1 MSKISNTK
9 QNRIKIKRLLNKGLS
24 IELLS
29 KLNESGM
36 NMLHT
41 MVIKEQDPKSPE
53 ELSKDHLA
61 LATAYENIAK
71 KEDEMDIEEELEEDF
86 PDATVDGKKLKKD
99 VNGKKDVID
108 ENDLEEGYDED
119 TIHPGKGEVTQDPH
133 QVGPDTDDGF
143 GNPKED
149 DDGMGMFEG
158 VTKQHLI
165 EKFASKA
172 QARYFYAKS
181 NESGKEGKKW
191 KKYTKEFSDDTE
203 DFDAL
208 PEKVEQDESIKNT
221 NPKLVENWIK
231 EIVEKN
237 ARPAMTKAELIK
249 TINESEEV
257 MTIEDIE
264 TDEETGLPDWL
275 DFESIFAGDAGAP
288 VPQPQPSP
296 STSPGE
302 TNLPTIAPTKP
313 GIKTPP
319 KRRGTPYKP
328 HPGVKPKPKALPE
341 YTKTQ
346 LLEAPPIDYGDRPE
360 RMAPDIEQKMGT
372 QDFPLGDSPAFPDVD
387 ADGIPDNFEEL
398 VASERF
404 KEVVDNVKKYTG
416 LEQVTQNEFMQL
428 QMMLRDSTMKILQI
442 ESQNKEDLEKLAVDL
457 VREYMAL
464 PDDAVQFEAKI
475 VGMGEVDMSGF
486 QKKEEEK
493 PSEEE
498 MKSEEELFGT
508 FEMFDAEKEKRRFIN
523 SLIQGS
529 AKKGHYLYHMIPEKI
544 NSINPELLDL
554 YGIMMSVNDLVYWIM
569 PDETAQMMG
578 QAGAAAGKEEIDIE
592 TDPPT
597 VKAEGITFPV
607 LVHELIKGVMELLA
621 SQGLPSDPRKAEM
634 VMKATDTLPAEI
646 WDLRLGPVIWAKFRA
661 AYPADLMD
669 EDKAEIQN
677 YLFSEFTR
685 MEPEEFFDLAKEIL
699 SGSEE
704 GKMELER
711 IVKSI
716 IKDLQEDDY
725 EESLHEPEP
734 TPQPK
739 PRRSTSPDLDMDTIL
754 DKIFN
759 QGMGSLSPDELN
771 FLQSQ

>member
-1 MSKISNTK
+1 MSKISNTQ
-9 QNRIKIKRLLNKGLS
+9 QNRIKIKKLLNKGLS
-24 IELLS
+24 TDLLS
-29 KLNESGM
+29 KLTESGM

-41 MVIKEQDPKSPE
+41 MVIKEE
-53 ELSKDHLA
+53 EKTSSEISKDYADLS
-61 LATAYENIAK
+61 TAYAEIAK
-71 KEDEMDIEEELEEDF
+71 KEEEIEVNEDF
-86 PDATVDGKKLKKD
+86 PNATVDGKKLKKD

-133 QVGPDTDDGF
+133 QVGPDTEDGF
-143 GNPKED
+143 GNPKND

-181 NESGKEGKKW
+181 NEKGKEGKKW
-191 KKYTKEFSDDTE
+191 KKYAKEFSDDTE
-203 DFDAL
+203 DFSSL
-208 PEKVEQDESIKNT
+208 PEKVEQDENIKNT
-221 NPKLVENWIK
+221 NPKLVENWVRK
-231 EIVEKN
+231 IVEKN
-237 ARPAMTKAELIK
+237 TQPAMTKSELIK

-257 MTIEDIE
+257 MDVE
-264 TDEETGLPDWL
+264 TDVEVGLPDWL
-275 DFESIFAGDAGAP
+275 DFESIFTGDAG
-288 VPQPQPSP
+288 VLSPSP
-296 STSPGE
+296 ATSPGE
-302 TNLPTIAPTKP
+302 TGAPTIAPTKP

-341 YTKTQ
+341 FTKSQ
-346 LLEAPPIDYGDRPE
+346 LMEAPPIDYGDNPE
-360 RMAPDIEQKMGT
+360 RMAGDIEQKIGS
-372 QDFPLGDSPAFPDVD
+372 QDFPLGGNPAFPDVD

-404 KEVVDNVKKYTG
+404 KDVIDNVKRYTG
-416 LEQVTQNEFMQL
+416 LERVTQNEFMQL
-428 QMMLRDSTMKILQI
+428 QTMLRSSTMRILQI
-442 ESQNKEDLEKLAVDL
+442 ESQNKTQLETLAVDL
-457 VREYMAL
+457 VRGYMSL
-464 PDDAVQFEAKI
+464 PEDAVQFDAKI
-475 VGMGEVDMSGF
+475 VGMGEIDMSGF
-486 QKKEEEK
+486 QKEEGEK
-493 PSEEE
+493 PSEQE

-544 NSINPELLDL
+544 NAINPDLLDL
-554 YGIMMSVNDLVYWIM
+554 YGVMMSVNDLVYWIM

-578 QAGAAAGKEEIDIE
+578 QGGQSAAGKEEIDIE

-597 VKAEGITFPV
+597 IKAEGITFPV

-646 WDLRLGPVIWAKFRA
+646 WDLRLGPVIWSKFRA

-669 EDKAEIQN
+669 EDKVEIQN

-704 GKMELER
+704 GKMELQR

-725 EESLHEPEP
+725 EESLSQEEPEP
-734 TPQPK
+734 TPTTPK
-739 PRRSTSPDLDMDTIL
+739 PTTPKPSRNVPSDLNMDSIL

-759 QGMGSLSPDELN
+759 QGMGALSPDELN

>member
-1 MSKISNTK
+1 MPKISNTK
-9 QNRIKIKRLLNKGLS
+9 QNRIKIKKLLSKGMS
-24 IELLS
+24 IPFLS

-36 NMLHT
+36 NMLHS
-41 MVIKEQDPKSPE
+41 MVVKEEDKTSADIAKDYADLSKAYGDISKKEQ
-53 ELSKDHLA
+53 
-61 LATAYENIAK
+61 
-71 KEDEMDIEEELEEDF
+71 ELEVNEDF
-86 PDATVDGKKLKKD
+86 PDASVDGKKLKKD
-99 VNGKKDVID
+99 VNGEKDVID
-108 ENDLEEGYDED
+108 ENDLDEGYDED

-143 GNPKED
+143 GNPKDD

-172 QARYFYAKS
+172 QARYFYAKA
-181 NESGKEGKKW
+181 NEKGKEGKKW
-191 KKYTKEFSDDTE
+191 KKYAKEFSDDTE
-203 DFDAL
+203 DFGTL
-208 PEKVEQDESIKNT
+208 PEKVEQDENIKNT
-221 NPKLVENWIK
+221 NPKLVETWIK
-231 EIVEKN
+231 EIVQKN
-237 ARPAMTKAELIK
+237 SRPAMTKSELIR
-249 TINESEEV
+249 TINETEV
-257 MTIEDIE
+257 VGVEDVQTE
-264 TDEETGLPDWL
+264 KETGLPDWL
-275 DFESIFAGDAGAP
+275 DFESIFSGGQEAP
-288 VPQPQPSP
+288 S
-296 STSPGE
+296 E
-302 TNLPTIAPTKP
+302 TESPTIAPTKP
-313 GIKTPP
+313 GTKSPP

-341 YTKTQ
+341 YTKSQ
-346 LLEAPPIDYGDRPE
+346 LLEAPPIDYGDNPE
-360 RMAPDIEQKMGT
+360 RMASDIEQKIGS
-372 QDFPLGDSPAFPDVD
+372 QDFPLGDNPAFPDVD

-416 LEQVTQNEFMQL
+416 LGQVTQNEFMQL
-428 QMMLRDSTMKILQI
+428 QMMLRSSTMKILQI
-442 ESQNKEDLEKLAVDL
+442 ESQNKEQLETLAVEL
-457 VREYMAL
+457 VKEYMSL
-464 PDDAVQFEAKI
+464 PDDAVQFDAKI
-475 VGMGEVDMSGF
+475 VGMGEVDMSGM
-486 QKKEEEK
+486 QKGEEEE

-498 MKSEEELFGT
+498 MSSEEELFGT

-544 NSINPELLDL
+544 NAINPELLDL
-554 YGIMMSVNDLVYWIM
+554 YGVMMSVNDLVYWIM
-569 PDETAQMMG
+569 SDETAQMMG
-578 QAGAAAGKEEIDIE
+578 QGEESAAGKEEIDIE

-597 VKAEGITFPV
+597 IRAVGITFPV

-621 SQGLPSDPRKAEM
+621 SQGLPSDPKKAEM

-646 WDLRLGPVIWAKFRA
+646 WDLRLGPVIWSKFRA
-661 AYPADLMD
+661 AYPEELMD
-669 EDKAEIQN
+669 EDKTEIQN

-685 MEPEEFFDLAKEIL
+685 MEPEEFFDLAKQIL
-699 SGSEE
+699 SGSDE
-704 GKMELER
+704 GKMELQK

-725 EESLHEPEP
+725 DESVSQEEP
-734 TPQPK
+734 TPPTPRPQAKPK
-739 PRRSTSPDLDMDTIL
+739 QTKPSGDIPSDLDMNVIL

>member
-9 QNRIKIKRLLNKGLS
+9 QNRIKIKRLLSTGLS
-24 IELLS
+24 IDFLS

-36 NMLHT
+36 NMLHN
-41 MVIKEQDPKSPE
+41 MVIKEQTNSSELAQDYAA
-53 ELSKDHLA
+53 LSK
-61 LATAYENIAK
+61 AYDEISK
-71 KEDEMDIEEELEEDF
+71 KEEEMGNKQDMEEDF

-99 VNGKKDVID
+99 INGKKDVID

-119 TIHPGKGEVTQDPH
+119 TIHPGEGEVTQDPH

-143 GNPKED
+143 GNPKND

-181 NESGKEGKKW
+181 NEPGKEGKKW

-203 DFDAL
+203 DFDSL
-208 PEKVEQDESIKNT
+208 PEKVEQDESIENT
-221 NPKLVENWIK
+221 DPKMVENW
-231 EIVEKN
+231 VRGVVQKN
-237 ARPAMTKAELIK
+237 SRPAMTKAELIR
-249 TINESEEV
+249 TINETEEV
-257 MTIEDIE
+257 VSLDDVQ
-264 TDEETGLPDWL
+264 TDEEVGLPDWL
-275 DFESIFAGDAGAP
+275 DFKSIFTGDAGA
-288 VPQPQPSP
+288 P

-302 TNLPTIAPTKP
+302 TSSPTIAPTKP

-328 HPGVKPKPKALPE
+328 HPNVKPKPKAVTE
-341 YTKTQ
+341 YTKAQ
-346 LLEAPPIDYGDRPE
+346 LVEAPPIDYGDKPE
-360 RMAPDIEQKMGT
+360 RMAPDIEQKIST
-372 QDFPLGDSPAFPDVD
+372 QNFPLGDNPAFPDVD

-442 ESQNKEDLEKLAVDL
+442 ESQNREELERLAVDL
-457 VREYMAL
+457 VRGYMSI
-464 PDDAVQFEAKI
+464 PEDAVQFDAKI
-475 VGMGEVDMSGF
+475 VGMGEIDMSGF
-486 QKKEEEK
+486 QKGEQEQ
-493 PSEEE
+493 PSQQE

-544 NSINPELLDL
+544 NAINPELLDL

-569 PDETAQMMG
+569 SDETAQMMG
-578 QAGAAAGKEEIDIE
+578 QGGAAAGKEELDIE

-597 VKAEGITFPV
+597 VKAEGISFPV

-661 AYPADLMD
+661 AYPTQLYD

-685 MEPEEFFDLAKEIL
+685 MEPEDFFALAKEIL

-704 GKMELER
+704 GKMQLER
-711 IVKSI
+711 IVKAI

-725 EESLHEPEP
+725 EESLDSEEPEP
-734 TPQPK
+734 TPTPPK
-739 PRRSTSPDLDMDTIL
+739 PRGGATTDLDMNDIL

-771 FLQSQ
+771 FLQNQ

>member
-1 MSKISNTK
+1 MSKISNTQ
-9 QNRIKIKRLLNKGLS
+9 QNRIKIKKLLNKGLS
-24 IELLS
+24 ADLLS
-29 KLNESGM
+29 KLTESGM
-36 NMLHT
+36 NMLHA
-41 MVIKEQDPKSPE
+41 MVIKEQTKTSAE
-53 ELSKDHLA
+53 ISKDYAA
-61 LATAYENIAK
+61 LSTAYDEISK
-71 KEDEMDIEEELEEDF
+71 KEAEIEVDMKEDF
-86 PDATVDGKKLKKD
+86 PDASVDGKKLKKD
-99 VNGKKDVID
+99 VNGKTDVID

-133 QVGPDTDDGF
+133 QVGPDTEDGF
-143 GNPKED
+143 GNPKDD

-172 QARYFYAKS
+172 QASKK
-181 NESGKEGKKW
+181 GKEGKKW
-191 KKYTKEFSDDTE
+191 KKYTKEFSNDTE
-203 DFDAL
+203 DFSAL
-208 PEKVEQDESIKNT
+208 PEKVEQDENIKNT
-221 NPKLVENWIK
+221 NPKLVENWIR

-237 ARPAMTKAELIK
+237 PQPAMTKSELIK
-249 TINESEEV
+249 TINEAQEV
-257 MTIEDIE
+257 MDVE
-264 TDEETGLPDWL
+264 TDVEGGLPDWL
-275 DFESIFAGDAGAP
+275 DFESIFAGDVGTTSN
-288 VPQPQPSP
+288 SP
-296 STSPGE
+296 ATSPDE
-302 TNLPTIAPTKP
+302 TGAPTIAPTKP

-341 YTKTQ
+341 FTKSQ
-346 LLEAPPIDYGDRPE
+346 LMEAPPIDYGDNPE
-360 RMAPDIEQKMGT
+360 RMARDIEQKIGS
-372 QDFPLGDSPAFPDVD
+372 QDFPLGDNPAFPDVD

-404 KEVVDNVKKYTG
+404 KDVVDNVKRYTG

-428 QMMLRDSTMKILQI
+428 QSMLRNSTMRILQI
-442 ESQNKEDLEKLAVDL
+442 ESQNKTELETLAVEL
-457 VREYMAL
+457 VREYMSL
-464 PDDAVQFEAKI
+464 PEDAVQFDAKI
-475 VGMGEVDMSGF
+475 VGMGEVDMSGMN
-486 QKKEEEK
+486 KGEEEK
-493 PSEEE
+493 ENPSEEE

-544 NSINPELLDL
+544 NAINPDLLDL
-554 YGIMMSVNDLVYWIM
+554 YGVMMSVNDLVYWIM

-578 QAGAAAGKEEIDIE
+578 QGEDSAAGKEEIDIE

-597 VKAEGITFPV
+597 IKAVGITFPV

-621 SQGLPSDPRKAEM
+621 SQGLPSDPKKAEM

-646 WDLRLGPVIWAKFRA
+646 WDLRLGPVIWSKFRA

-669 EDKAEIQN
+669 EDKSEIQN

-685 MEPEEFFDLAKEIL
+685 MEPEEFFDLAKKIL

-704 GKMELER
+704 GKMELQR

-716 IKDLQEDDY
+716 ISDLQEDDY
-725 EESLHEPEP
+725 EESLSQEEPEPVP
-734 TPQPK
+734 TPQPTPQPTTPK
-739 PRRSTSPDLDMDTIL
+739 PSRNTPSDLDMDVIL

-759 QGMGSLSPDELN
+759 QGMGALSPDELN
-771 FLQSQ
+771 FLQNQ

>member
-29 KLNESGM
+29 KLNEGGM

-41 MVIKEQDPKSPE
+41 MVIKEEEPKTAE

-61 LATAYENIAK
+61 LSTAYSEISK
-71 KEDEMDIEEELEEDF
+71 KEEEMGDLEENF
-86 PDATVDGKKLKKD
+86 PDASVDGKKLKKD

-119 TIHPGKGEVTQDPH
+119 TIHPGEGEVTQDPH

-181 NESGKEGKKW
+181 NEPGKEGKKW

-203 DFDAL
+203 DFDTL
-208 PEKVEQDESIKNT
+208 PEKVEQDESIENT

-237 ARPAMTKAELIK
+237 ARPAMTKAELIR
-249 TINESEEV
+249 TINETEEV
-257 MTIEDIE
+257 VSIEDVQ

-275 DFESIFAGDAGAP
+275 DFESILSGGMGA
-288 VPQPQPSP
+288 
-296 STSPGE
+296 PGE
-302 TNLPTIAPTKP
+302 TGLPTIAPTKP

-319 KRRGTPYKP
+319 RRRGTPYKP

-341 YTKTQ
+341 YTKAQ

-360 RMAPDIEQKMGT
+360 RMAPDIEQKIGS
-372 QDFPLGDSPAFPDVD
+372 QDFPLGDNPAFPDVD

-404 KEVVDNVKKYTG
+404 KDVVDNVKKYTG

-442 ESQNKEDLEKLAVDL
+442 ESQNKTELETLAVDL

-464 PDDAVQFEAKI
+464 PEDAVQFDAKI

-486 QKKEEEK
+486 QKGEEEEEE
-493 PSEEE
+493 PSQQE

-554 YGIMMSVNDLVYWIM
+554 YGVMMSVNDLVYWIL

-578 QAGAAAGKEEIDIE
+578 QGGEAAAGKEEIDIE

-597 VKAEGITFPV
+597 IKAEGITFPV

-634 VMKATDTLPAEI
+634 VMKETDTLPAEI
-646 WDLRLGPVIWAKFRA
+646 WDLRLGPVIWSKFRA

-699 SGSEE
+699 SGTEE
-704 GKMELER
+704 GKMELQR

-716 IKDLQEDDY
+716 IADLQEDDY
-725 EESLHEPEP
+725 DESLSSEEPQPTPQP